1 MFIFHCP
8 LYTFVMPPAPA
19 SFTALEKIIG
29 VNFRKKDLLLQAI
42 THRSAVKESQA
53 YGHNERLEFLGDA
66 VLELVTTEHL
76 FRASGKSEGELTNMR
91 SALVQGDHL
100 AEVAKELGLGE
111 YLYMSRG
118 EEASGGRDKQSTLAN
133 AVEALIG
140 AIYLDKG
147 LDVARNFIEQRILQ
161 HLDDLLAAGKHRDEK
176 SVFQESSQEK
186 LGITPHYE
194 VVSEEGPDHDKTFTS
209 AVFIGEEKVA
219 QGSGNSKQKAE
230 QAAAKAG
237 LKVKGWK

>member
-1 MFIFHCP
+1 MSSP
-8 LYTFVMPPAPA
+8 S
-19 SFTALEKIIG
+19 SFSALEKAIG
-29 VNFRKKDLLLQAI
+29 INFRKKDFLLHAI

-100 AEVAKELGLGE
+100 AEVAKELKLGD
-111 YLYMSRG
+111 YLFMSRG
-118 EEASGGRDKQSTLAN
+118 EEASGGREKQSTLAN
-133 AVEALIG
+133 SLEALIG

-147 LDVARNFIEQRILQ
+147 MDVARNFIEQNILNR
-161 HLDDLLAAGKHRDEK
+161 LSDLMAQGKHRDEK
-176 SVFQESSQEK
+176 SVFQESSQES
-186 LGITPHYE
+186 LGVTPHYE
-194 VVSEEGPDHDKTFTS
+194 VVSEVGPDHDKIFTS
-209 AVFIGEEKVA
+209 ALFIGTEKIA
-219 QGSGNSKQKAE
+219 EGQGNSKQKAE
-230 QAAAKAG
+230 QAAAKEG